1 MFERNAF
8 HLSSDTRALT
18 TAVADDTNLEINFKN
33 RHFISSH
40 QSITYL
46 NDLIQIE
53 QEEESV
59 IAFESWMFFQRWRY
73 ERKEAGQ

>member
-33 RHFISSH
+33 SSL
-40 QSITYL
+40 YL
-46 NDLIQIE
+46 LSSKDNIP
-53 QEEESV
+53 
-59 IAFESWMFFQRWRY
+59 
-73 ERKEAGQ
+73 